1 MAQHGR
7 PSLVYTKQVLVLP
20 VTDCLPARPGLN
32 DLNLSREVITT
43 IHFAR
48 AVERLAMSDS
58 GRGLGDP
65 RPIMGAFVAFRCW
78 RWMDGISLC
87 CLQSEGAAS
96 R

>member
-1 MAQHGR
+1 MKGEKKIIRKTIELVAVAHLPHTLDHGHGTSMAQHGR

-48 AVERLAMSDS
+48 DCGEAGDERFGSWI
-58 GRGLGDP
+58 G
-65 RPIMGAFVAFRCW
+65 
-78 RWMDGISLC
+78 
-87 CLQSEGAAS
+87 
-96 R
+96 